1 MMRKVLRFSLWA
13 LGVFAVLLAGTYM
26 YLRNAD
32 LSVYEHQIEGFL
44 SEAIGH
50 KVDFDG
56 LFELHFG
63 MLTEVT
69 AEEIKLT
76 NTNWQPDPV
85 IASVGHFSVSV
96 DLWSLISGPIIIEAL
111 DIRDVMIRLEKN
123 DEAQANWA
131 TGRVRD
137 ESIPKGEFDLE
148 LIAFRDVQIQDVLF
162 VYLDPARRRP
172 LNIELEQLTVS
183 PDESHVLDLDLN
195 GSINEMPVWAD
206 GKLGPW

>member
-1 MMRKVLRFSLWA
+1 MRKILRFSLWA
-13 LGVFAVLLAGTYM
+13 LGVFAVLLAGTYL

-69 AEEIKLT
+69 AEDIKLT
-76 NTNWQPDPV
+76 NIDWQPDPV

-96 DLWSLISGPIIIEAL
+96 DLWSLISGPIIIEEL
-111 DIRDVMIRLEKN
+111 EIRDVRIRLEKN
-123 DEAQANWA
+123 DEGQANWA
-131 TGRVRD
+131 TGTVRD
-137 ESIPKGEFDLE
+137 ESEPEGEFSPGQ
-148 LIAFRDVQIQDVLF
+148 IAFRQVQVQDVQF

-172 LNIELEQLTVS
+172 LKVEVEQLTVS

-195 GSINEMPVWAD
+195 GSINEIPVWAASPT
-206 GKLGPW
+206 LRP